1 MFNQLPM
8 QIHSRILQPG
18 DENLLSQLIDNYILV
33 FEHEK
38 EVKPSP
44 GYISS
49 LLNKTDMFFMA
60 AILNNQTL
68 AGGLT
73 FHLLSSV
80 YSEKPEVYIYDFGIN
95 PNYQRKGIGTKLL
108 NDLKEYC
115 IEKNYGTIFVQ
126 AETVDEHALNFYRK
140 NGGEENDVR
149 HFSF

>member
-1 MFNQLPM
+1 M
-8 QIHSRILQPG
+8 
-18 DENLLSQLIDNYILV
+18 

-38 EVKPSP
+38 EAKPLP
-44 GYISS
+44 GYLSS
-49 LLNKTDMFFMA
+49 LLQKKDMLFMA

-95 PNYQRKGIGTKLL
+95 PNYQRMGIGTKLL

-126 AETVDEHALNFYRK
+126 AEAVDEHALNFYRK
-140 NGGEENDVR
+140 NRGDENAVR
-149 HFSF
+149 HFSFKLSFQKK